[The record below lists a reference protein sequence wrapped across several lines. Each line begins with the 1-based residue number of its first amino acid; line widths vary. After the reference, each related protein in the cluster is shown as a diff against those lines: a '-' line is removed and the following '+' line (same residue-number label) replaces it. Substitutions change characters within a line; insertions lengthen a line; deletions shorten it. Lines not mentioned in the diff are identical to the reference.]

1 MNTGHARCSIRTRRG
16 ALGLVSESSE
26 DAALLITLHPGV
38 YTVQVA
44 GVDNTTGVALVEIY
58 EVP

>member
-1 MNTGHARCSIRTRRG
+1 MLYPYPAGSVG
-16 ALGLVSESSE
+16 AGERISE
-26 DAALLITLHPGV
+26 DAALLITLQPGV